1 MSMRFSVALVLGLAA
16 APAFAQEAPLDRI
29 YACTS
34 MTDGAARLA
43 CFDTAVATLKQADAA
58 GGVAVV
64 DRAKIVQAEKE
75 AFGLVAPTLTAI
87 AESASSSATVGK
99 TAAEKAKPLD
109 RVSLKVKAVEKG
121 ADGRYRFTMEDGQVW
136 RQTDDLKLPAVGKGP
151 WTAEIRKAAIGT
163 FLLKL
168 DNRTAVRAKRVE

>member
-1 MSMRFSVALVLGLAA
+1 MRFAALVMIGFVA

-34 MTDGAARLA
+34 TADSAARLA
-43 CFDTAVATLKQADAA
+43 CFDTAVAALKQADAS

-75 AFGLVAPTLTAI
+75 AFGLVAPTLSAI
-87 AESASSSATVGK
+87 AESASTSAAAAKPT
-99 TAAEKAKPLD
+99 AEKPKPLD
-109 RVSLKVKAVEKG
+109 RVTLAVKSVDKG
-121 ADGRYRFTMEDGQVW
+121 GDGRYRFTMEDGQVW

-151 WTAEIRKAAIGT
+151 WIAEIRKAAIGT

>member
-1 MSMRFSVALVLGLAA
+1 MRFAALLVVGFAA
-16 APAFAQEAPLDRI
+16 APAFGQEAPLDRI

-34 MTDGAARLA
+34 MADGAARLA
-43 CFDTAVATLKQADAA
+43 CFDTAVAALKQADAA

-75 AFGLVAPTLTAI
+75 AFGLAAPTLTAI
-87 AESASSSATVGK
+87 AESASSGAT
-99 TAAEKAKPLD
+99 AKPKGEKPKALD
-109 RVSLKVKAVEKG
+109 RVTLAVKSVEKG
-121 ADGRYRFTMEDGQVW
+121 VDGRYRFTMEDGQVW

-151 WTAEIRKAAIGT
+151 WTAEIRKAAIGS
-163 FLLKL
+163 FMLKL

>member
-1 MSMRFSVALVLGLAA
+1 MSMRFAALLVVGFAA

-34 MTDGAARLA
+34 TADGAARLA
-43 CFDTAVATLKQADAA
+43 CFDTAVAALKQADAA

-75 AFGLVAPTLTAI
+75 AFGLVAPTLTSI
-87 AESASSSATVGK
+87 AESASSSS
-99 TAAEKAKPLD
+99 AAAKPKGEKSKALD
-109 RVSLKVKAVEKG
+109 RVTLVVKSVEKG
-121 ADGRYRFTMEDGQVW
+121 VDGRYRFTMEDGQVW
-136 RQTDDLKLPAVGKGP
+136 RQTDDLKLPAIGKGP
-151 WTAEIRKAAIGT
+151 WTADIRKAAIGT

>member
-1 MSMRFSVALVLGLAA
+1 MRFAGLLALSLVA
-16 APAFAQEAPLDRI
+16 APAFAQEAPLDKI

-34 MTDGAARLA
+34 VAEGAARLA
-43 CFDTAVATLKQADAA
+43 CFDAATAALKAADAA

-75 AFGLVAPTLTAI
+75 AFGLAAPTLSSI
-87 AESASSSATVGK
+87 AESASTS
-99 TAAEKAKPLD
+99 TAAAAKIEKPKPLD
-109 RVSLKVKAVEKG
+109 KVTLKVKSVEKG

-136 RQTDDLKLPAVGKGP
+136 RQTDDLSLPGVGKGP
-151 WTAEIRKAAIGT
+151 WVAEIRKAMIGT

-168 DNRTAVRAKRVE
+168 DSRTAVRAKRVE